1 MAPSWRDALRKIYH
15 RLPPAPHSNYTFRQI
30 DLFPL
35 LSDNAIV
42 FDIGSK
48 DTAIAPP
55 RGIRRV
61 TVDIDPRVTPDILAD
76 AHDLHMIPSDSADAV
91 LVVSVLH
98 HCRKPWMVVQ
108 ELYRILKPG
117 GVIYANVPFIFPF
130 HVDPDDYW
138 RVSHHGIDV
147 LFEQFEK
154 IDSGYNRG
162 PASAMTELF
171 VHFNALLF
179 SFGSRTLYGINVD
192 LFRWLLFW
200 VKYLDVLLVRHP
212 VAHVIHTGTYFL
224 GRKGSR
230 A

>member
-1 MAPSWRDALRKIYH
+1 MAPSARDSLRRIYH
-15 RLPPAPHSNYTFRQI
+15 RLPRPPHSNYTFRQV
-30 DLFPL
+30 DALAL
-35 LSDNAIV
+35 LADNAVV
-42 FDIGSK
+42 FNIGSK
-48 DTAIAPP
+48 DTPLQLP
-55 RGIRRV
+55 RGIRMV
-61 TVDIDPRVTPDILAD
+61 TVDIDPSVRPDIVAD
-76 AHDLHMIPSDSADAV
+76 AHDLHMIPSESADGV
-91 LVVSVLH
+91 LVISVLH
-98 HCRKPWMVVQ
+98 HCKKPWVVVP

-117 GVIYANVPFIFPF
+117 GIIYANIPFMFPF

-138 RVSHHGIDV
+138 RVSHHGVDV

-162 PASAMTELF
+162 PASSMTELL

-200 VKYLDVLLVRHP
+200 MKYIDVLLAKHP
-212 VAHVIHTGTYFL
+212 AAHVIHTGTYFL
-224 GRKGSR
+224 GRKGSL